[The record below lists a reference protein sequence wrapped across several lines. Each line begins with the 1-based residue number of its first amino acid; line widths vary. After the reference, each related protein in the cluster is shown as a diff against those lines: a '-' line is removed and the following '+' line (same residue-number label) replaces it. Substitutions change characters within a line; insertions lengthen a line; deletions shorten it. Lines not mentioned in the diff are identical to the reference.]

1 MQEYGP
7 NENGEFDAAVLGQ
20 KVGDFCTEFAKRS
33 EEKKA
38 RRDQRP
44 AKEDKP
50 RMTREER
57 AAYKDTKKNRAVVI
71 NKPEQEIVMAAG
83 ASQEISI
90 TISNNTD

>member
-1 MQEYGP
+1 
-7 NENGEFDAAVLGQ
+7 
-20 KVGDFCTEFAKRS
+20 
-33 EEKKA
+33 
-38 RRDQRP
+38 
-44 AKEDKP
+44 
-50 RMTREER
+50 MTREER